1 MAPVSQRLRT
11 SLGLLACITLVFMAV
26 GISRASAPKPVGPS
40 TVLEEPISGMRL
52 RLVPAGTFEMG
63 SPATEPLREAQER
76 RHTVRLSRSFYLGET
91 EVTQEQ
97 WERVLGPGR
106 RPSQAAACGARCPV
120 ENVSFEEV
128 QEFLRQLNANAA
140 GRFRL
145 PTEAEWEYACR
156 AGTTTP
162 FSTGSGL
169 TTDEA
174 NVHGGH
180 PYPGGKLGPFRGG
193 PTPVGSFPP
202 NAWGLFDL
210 HGNVWEWC
218 EDWHCPYGDGPAT
231 DPIGR
236 CASELRIIR
245 GGSWAFG
252 ADSARC
258 ALRYTH
264 RPQDRGPSLGFRV
277 ARDAP

>member
-1 MAPVSQRLRT
+1 
-11 SLGLLACITLVFMAV
+11 
-26 GISRASAPKPVGPS
+26 
-40 TVLEEPISGMRL
+40 MRL
-52 RLVPAGTFEMG
+52 VLIPAGTFPMG
-63 SPATEPLREAQER
+63 SPATEPMREVQELL
-76 RHTVRLSRSFYLGET
+76 HAVRLSRPFYLGAT

-97 WERVLGPGR
+97 WERVLGVGH
-106 RPSQAAACGARCPV
+106 RPSGAATCGARCPV
-120 ENVSFEEV
+120 ENVSFDEV
-128 QEFLRQLNANAA
+128 QDFLRRLNAKAS

-162 FSTGSGL
+162 FATGSSL

-174 NVHGGH
+174 NFHGGH
-180 PYPGGKLGPFRGG
+180 PYPGGKAGPYRGS

-202 NAWGLFDL
+202 NAWGLFDM

-218 EDWHCPYGDGPAT
+218 EDRYCPYVTGPAT
-231 DPIGR
+231 DPLGG
-236 CASELRIIR
+236 CDSKLRVIR
-245 GGSWAFG
+245 GGSFAFG

-264 RPQDRGPSLGFRV
+264 PPQDRGPSLGFRV